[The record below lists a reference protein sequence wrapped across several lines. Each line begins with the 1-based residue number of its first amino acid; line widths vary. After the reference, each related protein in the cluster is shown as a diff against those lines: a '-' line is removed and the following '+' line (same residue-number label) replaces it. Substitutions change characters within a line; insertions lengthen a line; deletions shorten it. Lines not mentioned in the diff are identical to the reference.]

1 MTTELRGQ
9 TSWAS
14 LSAEFQIAQLTTAPT
29 WKSLSTNWPQQQLAD
44 FTLVGIDLPYSGVQG
59 LYPNRRYIVEIL
71 TELTN
76 NILVITLNR
85 PEAGNA
91 LNGALSEGLSNA
103 LADAATNPEMRA
115 IVITGA
121 GEKIFCAGMDLKA
134 FAAGEDLAKIGM
146 GFTALRNC
154 TKPLIAAVNGH
165 ALAGGFEVVMLCDLI
180 VSIDTAR
187 FGIPE
192 VKRGLFA
199 AGGGVRLPAR
209 IPLAVAMEM
218 GLTGDPIDAARAK
231 ELGLINQVVPPSE
244 LLDAALALA
253 ARITVN
259 GPLAV
264 QATKQ
269 LMLDEIGDGNPAL
282 LGQLQR
288 SVFSS
293 EDAKEGPRAFAE
305 KRAPNWQGK

>member
-1 MTTELRGQ
+1 MEV
-9 TSWAS
+9 
-14 LSAEFQIAQLTTAPT
+14 LS
-29 WKSLSTNWPQQQLAD
+29 
-44 FTLVGIDLPYSGVQG
+44 
-59 LYPNRRYIVEIL
+59 EI
-71 TELTN
+71 TN
-76 NILVITLNR
+76 NVLVLTLNR

-103 LADAATNPEMRA
+103 LTAAATNDEVRA

-134 FAAGEDLAKIGM
+134 FAAGEDIAKIGL
-146 GFTALRNC
+146 GFAALRHC
-154 TKPLIAAVNGH
+154 KKPLIAAVNGH

-180 VSIDTAR
+180 VSVDSAR

-231 ELGLINQVVPPSE
+231 ELGLINQVVPAAE
-244 LLDAALALA
+244 LRDAALALA
-253 ARITVN
+253 GRVSAN

-269 LMLDEIGDGNPAL
+269 LMLDEIGSGNPAL
-282 LGQLQR
+282 LGELQKQ
-288 SVFSS
+288 VFSS
-293 EDAKEGPRAFAE
+293 EDAKEGATAFAQ
-305 KRAPNWQGK
+305 KRAPEWKGR

>member
-1 MTTELRGQ
+1 MEV
-9 TSWAS
+9 
-14 LSAEFQIAQLTTAPT
+14 LS
-29 WKSLSTNWPQQQLAD
+29 
-44 FTLVGIDLPYSGVQG
+44 
-59 LYPNRRYIVEIL
+59 EII
-71 TELTN
+71 N
-76 NILVITLNR
+76 NVLLITLNR

-103 LADAATNPEMRA
+103 LASAAENDDVRA
-115 IVITGA
+115 IVVTGA

-134 FAAGEDLAKIGM
+134 FAAGEDLAKIGV

-154 TKPLIAAVNGH
+154 KKPLIAAVNGH

-180 VSIDTAR
+180 VSVDSAR

-209 IPLAVAMEM
+209 IPLAIALEM

-231 ELGLINQVVPPSE
+231 ELGLINQVVPAAE
-244 LLDAALALA
+244 LRDAALALA
-253 ARITVN
+253 ARVSAN

-269 LMLDEIGDGNPAL
+269 LMLDEIGSGNPAL
-282 LGQLQR
+282 LTELQKK
-288 SVFSS
+288 VFSS
-293 EDAKEGPRAFAE
+293 ADAKEGATAFAQ
-305 KRAPNWQGK
+305 KRAPEWQGR

>member
-1 MTTELRGQ
+1 MEV
-9 TSWAS
+9 
-14 LSAEFQIAQLTTAPT
+14 LS
-29 WKSLSTNWPQQQLAD
+29 
-44 FTLVGIDLPYSGVQG
+44 
-59 LYPNRRYIVEIL
+59 EI
-71 TELTN
+71 TN
-76 NILVITLNR
+76 NVLVLTLNR
-85 PEAGNA
+85 PDAGNA

-103 LADAATNPEMRA
+103 LAEAADNNDIRA

-134 FAAGEDLAKIGM
+134 FAAGEDIAKIGL
-146 GFTALRNC
+146 GFAALRNC
-154 TKPLIAAVNGH
+154 KKPLIAAVNGH

-180 VSIDTAR
+180 VSVDSAR

-218 GLTGDPIDAARAK
+218 GLTGDPIDATRAK
-231 ELGLINQVVPPSE
+231 ELGLINQVVPATE
-244 LLDAALALA
+244 LRDAALALA
-253 ARITVN
+253 ARVSTN

-269 LMLDEIGDGNPAL
+269 LMLDEIGNGNPAL
-282 LGQLQR
+282 LGELQKK
-288 SVFSS
+288 VFTS
-293 EDAKEGPRAFAE
+293 EDAKEGATAFAQ
-305 KRAPNWQGK
+305 KRAPEWKGR

>member
-1 MTTELRGQ
+1 ME
-9 TSWAS
+9 
-14 LSAEFQIAQLTTAPT
+14 
-29 WKSLSTNWPQQQLAD
+29 
-44 FTLVGIDLPYSGVQG
+44 V
-59 LYPNRRYIVEIL
+59 L
-71 TELTN
+71 TEITN
-76 NILVITLNR
+76 NVLVVTLNR

-103 LADAATNPEMRA
+103 LSDAEQNPEVRA

-134 FAAGEDLAKIGM
+134 FAAGEDIAKIGL
-146 GFTALRNC
+146 GFAALRKC
-154 TKPLIAAVNGH
+154 KKPLIAAVNGH
-165 ALAGGFEVVMLCDLI
+165 ALAGGFEVVLMCDLV
-180 VSIDTAR
+180 VSVDTAR

-218 GLTGDPIDAARAK
+218 GLTGDPISADRAK
-231 ELGLINQVVPPSE
+231 ELGLINEVVPAAG
-244 LLDAALALA
+244 LRDAALALA
-253 ARITVN
+253 GRVSAN

-269 LMLDEIGDGNPAL
+269 LMLDEIGAGNPAL
-282 LGQLQR
+282 MGELQKA
-288 SVFSS
+288 VFSS
-293 EDAKEGPRAFAE
+293 EDAKEGATAFAQ
-305 KRAPNWQGK
+305 KRAPEWKGR

>member
-1 MTTELRGQ
+1 MEV
-9 TSWAS
+9 
-14 LSAEFQIAQLTTAPT
+14 LSEII
-29 WKSLSTNWPQQQLAD
+29 NNV
-44 FTLVGIDLPYSGVQG
+44 LVV
-59 LYPNRRYIVEIL
+59 
-71 TELTN
+71 
-76 NILVITLNR
+76 TLNR

-91 LNGALSEGLSNA
+91 LNGALSEGLSNT
-103 LADAATNPEMRA
+103 LASAAENDEVRA

-134 FAAGEDLAKIGM
+134 FAAGEDLAKIGL

-154 TKPLIAAVNGH
+154 KKPLIAAVNGH

-180 VSIDTAR
+180 VSVDSAR

-209 IPLAVAMEM
+209 IPLAIALEM
-218 GLTGDPIDAARAK
+218 GLTGDPIDAVRAK
-231 ELGLINQVVPPSE
+231 ELGLINQVVASAD
-244 LLDAALALA
+244 LRDAALALA
-253 ARITVN
+253 ARVSAN

-269 LMLDEIGDGNPAL
+269 LMLDEIGSGNSAL
-282 LGQLQR
+282 LGELQKK
-288 SVFSS
+288 VFSS
-293 EDAKEGPRAFAE
+293 ADAKEGATAFAQ
-305 KRAPNWQGK
+305 KRAPEWQGR

>member
-1 MTTELRGQ
+1 M
-9 TSWAS
+9 
-14 LSAEFQIAQLTTAPT
+14 
-29 WKSLSTNWPQQQLAD
+29 
-44 FTLVGIDLPYSGVQG
+44 
-59 LYPNRRYIVEIL
+59 EIL

-85 PEAGNA
+85 PEAGNS
-91 LNGALSEGLSNA
+91 LNAALSEGLSNA
-103 LADAATNPEMRA
+103 LSDAATNPEVRA
-115 IVITGA
+115 IVVTGA

-165 ALAGGFEVVMLCDLI
+165 ALAGGFEVVRLCDLI
-180 VSIDTAR
+180 VSIETAR

-231 ELGLINQVVPPSE
+231 ELGLINQVVPAGE
-244 LLDAALALA
+244 LLEAALALA